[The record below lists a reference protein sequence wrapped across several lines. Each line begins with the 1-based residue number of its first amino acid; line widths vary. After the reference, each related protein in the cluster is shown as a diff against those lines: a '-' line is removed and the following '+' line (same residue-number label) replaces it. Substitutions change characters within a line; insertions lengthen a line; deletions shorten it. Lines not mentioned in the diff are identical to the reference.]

1 MWTILGFSKTYLSPL
16 LSWSRGTTD
25 HRRIS
30 TRNTEAVEFRADSL
44 DLFIE
49 VGIEDL
55 PFSCSVN
62 CNSGSLEDRY
72 PVIQ

>member
-1 MWTILGFSKTYLSPL
+1 MLTILGLSKTYVSPL
-16 LSWSRGTTD
+16 LCWSRGTTD

-49 VGIEDL
+49 V
-55 PFSCSVN
+55 
-62 CNSGSLEDRY
+62 
-72 PVIQ
+72 